1 MKGLRNP
8 SRPAQPADAHTA
20 AIDESAAGQRLDNFL
35 LRALKGVPRSHVY
48 RLLRGGEVRVNSR
61 RVDATY
67 RLQPGDR
74 VRIPPVRVAKPATGR
89 AAGPREHGLPI
100 VFEDDALLV
109 VNKPAG
115 VAVHGGSGI
124 SFGVI
129 ERLRAARPQARVL
142 ELVHRLDRETS
153 GLLIV
158 AKKRSALTALH
169 AALREGRVGKRYL
182 VLVKGAWTR
191 AARDVVL
198 PLRKYLT
205 PAGERR
211 VNVEEGGQESRT
223 RFERA
228 GAYDGFTLLRAT
240 LDTGRTHQ
248 IRVQLAHLGFPVA
261 GDDKYGDFELN
272 RALAKRGLK
281 RMFLHAAELELAHP
295 ATGERLALSAPLP
308 EDLQCFLDALTDRK
322 AGHDATL

>member
-1 MKGLRNP
+1 MKGLGNATTRG
-8 SRPAQPADAHTA
+8 RPAEARTA
-20 AIDESAAGQRLDNFL
+20 IVDESASDQRIDNFL
-35 LRALKGVPRSHVY
+35 LRTLKGVPRSHVY

-74 VRIPPVRVAKPATGR
+74 VRIPPVRMARP
-89 AAGPREHGLPI
+89 AAGRPPAPRDHGLP
-100 VFEDDALLV
+100 VAYEDEALLV

-115 VAVHGGSGI
+115 VAVHGGSGV

-129 ERLRAARPQARVL
+129 ERLRAARPAARVL
-142 ELVHRLDRETS
+142 ELAHRLDRETS

-169 AALREGRVGKRYL
+169 AALREGRVAKRYL

-191 AARDVVL
+191 GARDVVL
-198 PLRKYLT
+198 PLRKRVT
-205 PAGERR
+205 AAGERR
-211 VNVEEGGQESRT
+211 VSVGEGGQESRT
-223 RFERA
+223 RFDPVRRC
-228 GAYDGFTLLRAT
+228 DGFTLLAAR

-248 IRVQLAHLGFPVA
+248 IRVQLAHLGFPIA

-272 RALAKRGLK
+272 RELARRGLK
-281 RMFLHAAELELAHP
+281 RMFLHAAELELEHP
-295 ATGERLALSAPLP
+295 TTGARLALSAPLP
-308 EDLQCFLDALTDRK
+308 DDLQRFLDGLDGREHA
-322 AGHDATL
+322 APV